1 MNTIWCIIYTTGGG
15 NCSLRK
21 WNIFYLSPT
30 YLFNFNLLSNSGN
43 IYWKQILYAGPCIRN
58 IKISKRM
65 ILNVFL
71 IKQQSLKNIKQKL
84 IVIKGEIDK
93 SADRIGNIYTSFSEN
108 DRTTTGN
115 QKRYRRSK
123 YNQPI
128 GFRWHIHKIPPYN
141 SRIYI
146 FSSTIEYPPR

>member
-1 MNTIWCIIYTTGGG
+1 M
-15 NCSLRK
+15 
-21 WNIFYLSPT
+21 
-30 YLFNFNLLSNSGN
+30 
-43 IYWKQILYAGPCIRN
+43 
-58 IKISKRM
+58 SKRM

-115 QKRYRRSK
+115 
-123 YNQPI
+123 
-128 GFRWHIHKIPPYN
+128 
-141 SRIYI
+141 
-146 FSSTIEYPPR
+146 